1 MNTRERLVQY
11 HDTQFE
17 AVVNL
22 RVTIVVEKD
31 GVVAKGLSPRDRGIV
46 INRAITAVIRAVD
59 EVGPSAER
67 ESEAL

>member
-1 MNTRERLVQY
+1 MRERLVQY
-11 HDTQFE
+11 HDEQFE

-46 INRAITAVIRAVD
+46 INRAIAAVIRAVD

-67 ESEAL
+67 ESEEL